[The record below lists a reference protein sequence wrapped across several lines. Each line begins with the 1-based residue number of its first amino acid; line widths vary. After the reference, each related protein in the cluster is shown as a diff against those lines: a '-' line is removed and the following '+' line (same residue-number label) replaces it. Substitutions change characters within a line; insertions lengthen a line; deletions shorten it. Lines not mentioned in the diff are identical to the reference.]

1 MPRLAFHL
9 LSLLLPLGLGLATT
23 LRGQAPVLSRIVDV
37 RSLAV
42 GDAQKGMEARIR
54 GVVVFVER
62 AAVFVQDE
70 HGSTFFRPN
79 ERQLS
84 LKVGDEVEVRGRTQ
98 MGRYI
103 AGLGASEVRVLG
115 RDAPVPTIAA
125 GFDDVVSARYFYQ
138 RVAVEGIVRSIAQNK
153 DWIALRLAMGSRI
166 LEVRFAQPPPF
177 NRPLIDARVRIK
189 GLSAGSINDQRQ
201 LIETFLRIQSWDEIE
216 ILDPPAPDDQV
227 PSLAP
232 GELLSFRPG
241 GRPDRRIAVS
251 GSVTAVF
258 RGGETYLAAGD
269 TAFAAR
275 LNRPT
280 DLSVGDRIEL
290 VGFAEVF
297 QFAASVVDAEIRRR
311 EPGPSPQ
318 PVSVDSPDRLTL
330 SHDTRLVAV
339 EARIA
344 DAFKS
349 PEGFTLVLSGQT
361 RTIQAFVPASDPMP
375 VQGSLIRVTGICHVD
390 LAPSLDFVRRA
401 GAIHLQARSAADV
414 VMLAAPRWWT
424 TRKLLIA
431 LGILGGV
438 ILVAGIWNVILH
450 RQVRRKTAALRERIE
465 SEAAL
470 EERQRIAQE
479 FHDTLEQ
486 DLTGLALRLDS
497 ATTLAFDA
505 NGRQILGASRNLLS
519 RIQTETKSIVSNL
532 RDPALLEMDLP
543 GTLEALVRNCGE
555 VDGLEVRLQ
564 ITSPLPE
571 LAGSTLRHVHLIA
584 RESLN
589 NALKHARATV
599 VTIEASVSQDRL
611 LLRVADNGRG
621 FDAERDSRG
630 KSGHFGCIGIRERA
644 RKIGATVV
652 WQSAPGSGTTV
663 TLTLPLNP
671 ATSGTAKP
679 RSFTA

>member
-1 MPRLAFHL
+1 MPRLASHL
-9 LSLLLPLGLGLATT
+9 LSLLLPFAVGGVTT
-23 LRGQAPVLSRIVDV
+23 LRGQAPELTRIVDV
-37 RSLAV
+37 RSLSVA
-42 GDAQKGMEARIR
+42 DAQKGKEALIR
-54 GVVVFVER
+54 GVVVYVER
-62 AAVFVQDE
+62 VAVFVQDE

-79 ERQLS
+79 ERQLY
-84 LKVGDEVEVRGRTQ
+84 LKVGDEVEVRGPTQ

-103 AGLGASEVRVLG
+103 AGLGASEVRVL
-115 RDAPVPTIAA
+115 RHDAPVPTLPA
-125 GFDDVVSARYFYQ
+125 GYDDVVSARYFYQ

-166 LEVRFAQPPPF
+166 LEVRFAQPPPSS
-177 NRPLIDARVRIK
+177 RKLIDARVRIK

-201 LIETFLRIQSWDEIE
+201 LIETFLRIQSWDDIE
-216 ILDPPAPDDQV
+216 ILDPPTPDDQV

-232 GELLSFRPG
+232 GELLSFRPD

-258 RGGETYLAAGD
+258 REGETYLAAGD

-275 LNRPT
+275 LNRPAE
-280 DLSVGDRIEL
+280 LSVGDRIEL

-311 EPGPSPQ
+311 EPGAPPQ
-318 PVSVDSPDRLTL
+318 PVAVRSPDLLNL

-349 PEGFTLVLSGQT
+349 PEGITLVLSGQT
-361 RTIQAFVPASDPMP
+361 RTIQAFVPTGDLML
-375 VQGSLIRVTGICHVD
+375 VTGSLIRVTGICHVD

-401 GAIHLQARSAADV
+401 GAIHLQARSAGDV
-414 VMLAAPRWWT
+414 TTLAAPRWWT
-424 TRKLLIA
+424 TRKLFVA
-431 LGILGGV
+431 LGLLGGV
-438 ILVAGIWNVILH
+438 ILIAGTWNVILH

-486 DLTGLALRLDS
+486 DLTGLALRLDT

-505 NGRQILGASRNLLS
+505 NGRRILGASRSLLG

-532 RDPALLEMDLP
+532 RDPELLEMDLTS
-543 GTLEALVRNCGE
+543 TLEALVRNSGE
-555 VDGLEVRLQ
+555 VDGVEVRLQ
-564 ITSPLPE
+564 VAPPLPE
-571 LAGSTLRHVHLIA
+571 LAGSTLRYVHLIV

-599 VTIEASVSQDRL
+599 VTIDASVDQARL
-611 LLRVADNGRG
+611 ILQVTDNGRG
-621 FDAERDSRG
+621 FDAERESRG

-644 RKIGATVV
+644 RKLGATVA
-652 WQSAPGSGTTV
+652 WQSTPGNGTSV
-663 TLTLPLNP
+663 TLNLPLNLA
-671 ATSGTAKP
+671 ATTSASP
-679 RSFTA
+679 RLPNA

>member
-1 MPRLAFHL
+1 MPRVAFFL
-9 LSLLLPLGLGLATT
+9 LSLFLPLAIVGLAT
-23 LRGQAPVLSRIVDV
+23 LRGQEPALTRIVDV
-37 RSLAV
+37 RSLSV
-42 GDAQKGMEARIR
+42 SDAQQGKPALIN
-54 GVVVFVER
+54 GVVVYVER
-62 AAVFVQDE
+62 VAVFVQDE

-84 LKVGDEVEVRGRTQ
+84 LKVGDEVEVRGPTQ

-103 AGLGASEVRVLG
+103 AGLGASEVKVL
-115 RDAPVPTIAA
+115 RHDAPVPTIPA
-125 GFDDVVSARYFYQ
+125 GYDDVVSARYFYQ

-166 LEVRFAQPPPF
+166 LEVRFAQPPPS
-177 NRPLIDARVRIK
+177 NRKLIDARVRIK

-216 ILDPPAPDDQV
+216 ILEPPTPDDQV
-227 PSLAP
+227 PSVAP
-232 GELLSFRPG
+232 GELLSFRPD
-241 GRPDRRIAVS
+241 GRPDRRIAVA

-258 RGGETYLAAGD
+258 RDGETYLAAGD
-269 TAFAAR
+269 VGFAAR
-275 LNRPT
+275 LNRPV

-311 EPGPSPQ
+311 EPGPAPQ
-318 PVSVDSPDRLTL
+318 PVAVRSPDLLNL

-349 PEGFTLVLSGQT
+349 PEGHTLVLSGQT
-361 RTIQAFVPASDPMP
+361 RTIQAFVPASDLEP
-375 VQGSLIRVTGICHVD
+375 VTGSLIRVTGICHVD

-401 GAIHLQARSAADV
+401 GAIHLQTRSAED
-414 VMLAAPRWWT
+414 VMLLAALRWWT
-424 TRKLLIA
+424 TRKLFVA
-431 LGILGGV
+431 LGVLGGV
-438 ILVAGIWNVILH
+438 ILIAGIWNLLLH

-486 DLTGLALRLDS
+486 DLTGLALRLDT
-497 ATTLAFDA
+497 ATALAFDA

-532 RDPALLEMDLP
+532 RDPALLEMDLTS
-543 GTLEALVRNCGE
+543 TLEALVKNCAE
-555 VDGLEVRLQ
+555 VDGLDVQLR
-564 ITSPLPE
+564 IASPLPQ
-571 LAGSTLRHVHLIA
+571 LPGSTLRHVHLIA

-599 VTIEASVSQDRL
+599 VAIEVSADPSRL
-611 LLRVADNGRG
+611 LLRVSDNGSG
-621 FDAERDSRG
+621 FDAERESRG

-644 RKIGATVV
+644 RKIGATVA
-652 WQSAPGSGTTV
+652 WQSTPGNGTTV
-663 TLTLPLNP
+663 TLTLPLIVAAP
-671 ATSGTAKP
+671 APARP
-679 RSFTA
+679 RSADA

>member
-1 MPRLAFHL
+1 MPRLA
-9 LSLLLPLGLGLATT
+9 SLLLLLLPFAAGWATA
-23 LRGQAPVLSRIVDV
+23 LRAQEPELTRIVDV
-37 RSLAV
+37 RSLSVA
-42 GDAQKGMEARIR
+42 DAQKGKPALIR
-54 GVVVFVER
+54 GVVVYVEH

-79 ERQLS
+79 ERQLY
-84 LKVGDEVEVRGRTQ
+84 LKVGDEVEVRGPTQ

-103 AGLGASEVRVLG
+103 AGLGASEVRVL
-115 RDAPVPTIAA
+115 RHDAPVPTLPA

-138 RVAVEGIVRSIAQNK
+138 RVAVEGIVRSIAQNQ

-166 LEVRFAQPPPF
+166 LEVRFAQPPPSS
-177 NRPLIDARVRIK
+177 RHLIDARVRIK

-201 LIETFLRIQSWDEIE
+201 LIETFLRIQSWDDIE
-216 ILDPPAPDDQV
+216 ILDPPTPDDQV

-232 GELLSFRPG
+232 GELLSFRPD

-258 RGGETYLAAGD
+258 PDGETYLAAGG

-275 LNRPT
+275 LNRPAE
-280 DLSVGDRIEL
+280 LSVGDRIEL
-290 VGFAEVF
+290 VGFVEVF

-311 EPGPSPQ
+311 DPGPPPQ
-318 PVSVDSPDRLTL
+318 PVAVGSPDLLKL

-349 PEGFTLVLSGQT
+349 PEGVTLVLSGQT
-361 RTIQAFVPASDPMP
+361 RTIQAFVPAADLMVVP
-375 VQGSLIRVTGICHVD
+375 GSLIRLTGICHVD

-401 GAIHLQARSAADV
+401 GAIHLQARSAEDV

-424 TRKLLIA
+424 TRKLFVA

-438 ILVAGIWNVILH
+438 ILIAGIWNVILH

-486 DLTGLALRLDS
+486 DLTGLALRLDT

-519 RIQTETKSIVSNL
+519 RIQSETKTIVSNL
-532 RDPALLEMDLP
+532 RDPALLEMDLTS
-543 GTLEALVRNCGE
+543 TLEALVRNCGG
-555 VDGLEVRLQ
+555 VDGVEVRLQ
-564 ITSPLPE
+564 IASPLPE

-589 NALKHARATV
+589 NALKHARATA
-599 VTIEASVSQDRL
+599 VTIEASVEQDRL
-611 LLRVADNGRG
+611 ILRVTDNGRG
-621 FDAERDSRG
+621 FDADRESRG
-630 KSGHFGCIGIRERA
+630 KSGHFGCIGIRERT
-644 RKIGATVV
+644 RKLGATVA
-652 WQSAPGSGTTV
+652 WQSAPGSGTSV
-663 TLTLPLNP
+663 TLTLPLNLAAVAP
-671 ATSGTAKP
+671 ATP
-679 RSFTA
+679 RLPNA